1 MNLTTFYSLFGQLFS
16 TNFSFWEPHHD
27 DQLHQNWSLI
37 NTNPFAVDVLFSG
50 HEPGTIVLVVMYTV
64 SFITG
69 LGGNIMALLV
79 LTRKRNRLSG
89 VSATR
94 RLLVNLAI
102 CDMMVVC
109 VCMPVNLGHQVYNA
123 WVFGDFLCRAVPFV
137 QAVSVS
143 ASVLSLAVISMNRY
157 YSVHSPLHA
166 RSFFTGRRILCM
178 ISVVWAVS
186 SGLCLPLL
194 FMNATRTL
202 SLLDGAHTVTVCV
215 ESWSKAKLRQG
226 YNFLLFCSLY
236 GFPVLFNLIICLL
249 TGWKLWGMDDKLK
262 ESHRFGIAQTE
273 SRLRVRKRIA
283 KMVLSLVMLF
293 TLSWLPLYVVDIW
306 IDFNMPDS
314 LDRGEE
320 EGVSHVQQE
329 WILQSRP
336 FAQWLGLTNSAL
348 NPLCY
353 CFVGNLYRS
362 AKRFRASYRQKLSS
376 VLSMSLQQS
385 SGNSAVPKIV
395 SSYGHAQLEK
405 GNAETHTSPV
415 FVNLGDKLTKSKS
428 TSSVT
433 VCETVFD

>member
-1 MNLTTFYSLFGQLFS
+1 MNLTNFYAQFGHLFSSNYSL
-16 TNFSFWEPHHD
+16 WEPHPD
-27 DQLHQNWSLI
+27 GLRNWSFF

-50 HEPGTIVLVVMYTV
+50 HEPGTIVLVVMYTL

-94 RLLVNLAI
+94 RLLVNLAV

-109 VCMPVNLGHQVYNA
+109 ICMPVNLGHQVYNA
-123 WVFGDFLCRAVPFV
+123 WVFGDFLCRTVPFV

-143 ASVLSLAVISMNRY
+143 ASVLSLAVISLNRY
-157 YSVHSPLHA
+157 YSVHNPLHA
-166 RSFFTGRRILCM
+166 RSFFTSRRILCM
-178 ISVVWAVS
+178 ICLVWAVS

-194 FMNATRTL
+194 FTNTTRTL

-215 ESWSKAKLRQG
+215 EGWSKVKLRQG

-236 GFPVLFNLIICLL
+236 CFPVLFNLVICLL
-249 TGWKLWGMDDKLK
+249 TGWKLWGTDDKLR
-262 ESHRFGIAQTE
+262 ESNKFGVAQVI
-273 SRLRVRKRIA
+273 SRVRVRKRIA
-283 KMVLSLVMLF
+283 KMVLALVVLF

-314 LDRGEE
+314 LEREDEYDTN
-320 EGVSHVQQE
+320 HVRHE
-329 WILQSRP
+329 WILQGRP

-362 AKRFRASYRQKLSS
+362 AKRFRKSYREKLSS
-376 VLSMSLQQS
+376 VFSLSLQQPSMS
-385 SGNSAVPKIV
+385 SSV
-395 SSYGHAQLEK
+395 SKTMSCSRAQSEK
-405 GNAETHTSPV
+405 HGCNTHMSKV
-415 FVNLGDKLTKSKS
+415 YASGSNRLTKSKS
-428 TSSVT
+428 LSAVT